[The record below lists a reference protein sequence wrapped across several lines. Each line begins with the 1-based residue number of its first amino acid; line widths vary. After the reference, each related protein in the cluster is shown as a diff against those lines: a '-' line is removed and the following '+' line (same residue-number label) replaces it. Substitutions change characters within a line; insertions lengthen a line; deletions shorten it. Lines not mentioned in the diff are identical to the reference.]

1 MSKNGDVVWANGAAW
16 QRDNEWEGKKK
27 QWWIAPPVEGL
38 NGQKTLKKLKAFKDF
53 VWIVKNGERQFYTY
67 AQANDLVAEIE
78 TSRAVDLAQRQTI
91 AYYQDLVNKLRDL
104 NDDLQDQLEQLT
116 LVNQENLDERD
127 AAVQSANELQEQFDD
142 HYLNKSVRAAYIT
155 ALNHAIQAIEE
166 IREDELN
173 DSN

>member
-1 MSKNGDVVWANGAAW
+1 MSKNGDVVWANGVSW
-16 QRDNEWEGKKK
+16 QRDNDWENLAK
-27 QWWIAPPVEGL
+27 QWWIAPAIDGL
-38 NGQKTLKKLKAFKDF
+38 DGHKTLKELKQYKDF
-53 VWIVKNGERQFYTY
+53 DWVVKNGERRFYTY

-91 AYYQDLVNKLRDL
+91 LFYQNLAQQLR
-104 NDDLQDQLEQLT
+104 E
-116 LVNQENLDERD
+116 ERD

-155 ALNHAIQAIEE
+155 ALNHAIQAIET